1 MKQKEIVTIGTEL
14 KEILDRKGIASYR
27 LAKEMGMG
35 QSYLSRL
42 FKNII
47 NPSYELVK
55 DIAEKLG
62 YDLRLVKKQSKKKG
76 GENSNPKTRKSTGR
90 KGDNL

>member
-1 MKQKEIVTIGTEL
+1 MKQKKTVTIGTEL
-14 KEILDRKGIASYR
+14 KEILDRKEITSYR

-42 FKNII
+42 FKNRF

-55 DIAEKLG
+55 DIAERLG

-76 GENSNPKTRKSTGR
+76 GETLKSRIREKGR
-90 KGDNL
+90 